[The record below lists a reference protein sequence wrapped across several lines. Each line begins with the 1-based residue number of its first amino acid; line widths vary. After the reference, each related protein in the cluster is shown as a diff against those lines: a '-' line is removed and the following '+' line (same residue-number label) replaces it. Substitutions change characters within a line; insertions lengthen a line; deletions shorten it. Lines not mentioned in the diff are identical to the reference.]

1 MLVSGCYNHVKHYN
15 SPGPRLVDA
24 VADGSGTIKPMTG
37 QSHIGVA
44 LLWLVLPGDLVL
56 GQTRGDQTAKG
67 IRVYASIK
75 NPDGT
80 ATANARVTLKTAPG
94 NAVVTAVKSNNEG
107 TFQLFIAA
115 PGSYVVTIEAPGYLS
130 KRYGITA
137 PFSEMEIHLGAVRM
151 DVDVPCSSTPSPSEP
166 SQPIRTTL
174 CELLKDPDRFNGK
187 MVRVRAKVYFGFEA
201 SLLRDGTHEIW
212 LSAGFLVTMFRPW
225 GSAPEGSP
233 VVLRK
238 DAEYRK
244 MTAYLSKLHT
254 LKNGS
259 ACPLCPL
266 YAVTVDATGRF
277 DHVDKIATP
286 PEQRRYV
293 GFGHMN
299 GYESQL
305 VLESVSNVVASPIDP
320 SIYERMR

>member
-1 MLVSGCYNHVKHYN
+1 
-15 SPGPRLVDA
+15 
-24 VADGSGTIKPMTG
+24 MTG
-37 QSHIGVA
+37 RWPIHVA
-44 LLWLVLPGDLVL
+44 LLWLAQFGNLVI
-56 GQTRGDQTAKG
+56 GQTNGEESAKG
-67 IRVYASIK
+67 VRVFGSIK

-80 ATANARVTLKTAPG
+80 AASNAFVALKTVPG
-94 NAVVTAVKSNNEG
+94 NVVVTAIKSDNEG
-107 TFQLFIAA
+107 AFEVLGIK
-115 PGSYVVTIEAPGYLS
+115 PGSYVVTIEVPGYPS

-137 PFSEMEIHLGAVRM
+137 PSAETEIHLRDVRM
-151 DVDVPCSSTPSPSEP
+151 EVDVPCPLRSPRSEP
-166 SQPIRTTL
+166 SQPIKTTL

-187 MVRVRAKVYFGFEA
+187 MVEVRANVYFGFEA
-201 SLLRDGTHEIW
+201 SLLRDGPHQVW
-212 LSAGFLVTMFRPW
+212 LSAGFLVTMFSP
-225 GSAPEGSP
+225 GGNAPAGRP

-238 DAEYRK
+238 DSEYKK
-244 MTAYLSKLHT
+244 MTDYLSKLYT

-259 ACPLCPL
+259 ACPQCPL

-277 DHVDKIATP
+277 DHVDKIAMP

-299 GYESQL
+299 GHESQL